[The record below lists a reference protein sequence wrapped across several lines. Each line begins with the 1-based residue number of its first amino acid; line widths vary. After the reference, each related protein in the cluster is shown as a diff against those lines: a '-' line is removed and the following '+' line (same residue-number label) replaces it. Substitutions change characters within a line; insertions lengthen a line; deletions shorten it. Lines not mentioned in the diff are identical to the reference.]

1 MNITSIIVLIVFF
14 YICFF
19 LYGKI
24 KKHRMIKKASAPRKN
39 RRGSASQTDQ
49 RRYMAESVP
58 ALLEDYKLFQPSFFS
73 RFSAN
78 YLSTGRY
85 TNLTQDDLLE
95 GAEMSEAWW
104 TYNHCCYLASMR
116 FTSVDKIEKIED
128 VEARGLRVS
137 VFRSNPSCPNVP
149 QDKLYKA
156 GEPIPVYPCA
166 DCKEEKPC
174 IFAYDYSW

>member
-1 MNITSIIVLIVFF
+1 MNIPFIIVLIVSF
-14 YICFF
+14 FF

-24 KKHRMIKKASAPRKN
+24 KKHRIIKKASVPRKT
-39 RRGSASQTDQ
+39 RRGSASQTDR

-73 RFSAN
+73 RFSAD
-78 YLSTGRY
+78 YLNTGRY
-85 TNLTQDDLLE
+85 TNLTQEDLLA
-95 GAEMSEAWW
+95 GAEMSEALW

-137 VFRSNPSCPNVP
+137 VFRSNPACPNVP
-149 QDKLYKA
+149 KDKLYKA
-156 GEPIPVYPCA
+156 GESIPVYPCA